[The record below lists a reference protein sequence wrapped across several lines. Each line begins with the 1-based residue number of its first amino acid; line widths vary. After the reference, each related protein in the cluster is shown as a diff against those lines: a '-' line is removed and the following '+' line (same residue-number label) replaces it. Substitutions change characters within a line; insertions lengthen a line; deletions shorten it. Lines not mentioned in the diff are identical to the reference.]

1 LSLSRAERTALL
13 DWIASAEPLRGTYF
27 RSVEYRYMDP
37 DEVLSGAGTAALGGR
52 FAPVGTLA
60 VYLSAT
66 DSGTVTELLARKA
79 RLGGSPQITI
89 DKYPRVV
96 FGVQVEL
103 NRVIDLSTGYI
114 PPELTNMRDRC
125 LSPDALD
132 TSMAVAA
139 ELIAARVQALIFPS
153 VVGGADNLVVYL
165 ANCGPGALEIQ
176 NANEL
181 ISKAKRIAAKARP

>member
-1 LSLSRAERTALL
+1 
-13 DWIASAEPLRGTYF
+13 
-27 RSVEYRYMDP
+27 MDP
-37 DEVLSGAGTAALGGR
+37 DEVLSGAGTVALGGR

-66 DSGTVTELLARKA
+66 DSGTGTELSARKA

-89 DKYPRVV
+89 D
-96 FGVQVEL
+96 
-103 NRVIDLSTGYI
+103 
-114 PPELTNMRDRC
+114 DRC
-125 LSPDALD
+125 LIPDALD

-165 ANCGPGALEIQ
+165 ANCDPGALEIH

-181 ISKAKRIAAKARP
+181 ISKAKRIAAKVRPSRWPSGRCGIQVDYRFQPLQLCAGSLGCGELAIYITRLNISRYREE